1 MVVARLVHFL
11 LPPADQKVC
20 GLSPRWLAKVFV
32 AADAVA
38 FVVQAAG
45 GGMLAGEGAGET
57 ADMGRKVY
65 MAGIGIQLGFVIAFV
80 GVAAVLYLRLERLI
94 RVGLW
99 EAKCDVVLMRRLVWA
114 ILTVVVLI
122 VVSHPLYLC
131 RREAHQA
138 WQIRIVFRFI
148 EFSGGANASNPVLA
162 NEAYQLGLDGLPMLL
177 ALILL
182 NLVHPTKVLKGPE
195 SSFPRIWTRRWKRK
209 GKSGSGAEFQGL
221 DESNLELTGRN
232 ETRERSESA

>member
-1 MVVARLVHFL
+1 MVVARMVHFL
-11 LPPADQKVC
+11 LPPAEQKVC

-45 GGMLAGEGAGET
+45 GGMLAGEGGGET

-65 MAGIGIQLGFVIAFV
+65 MAGIGIQLGFVVMFV

-94 RVGLW
+94 RAGLW
-99 EAKCDVVLMRRLVWA
+99 EAKCEVVLVRRLVWA
-114 ILTVVVLI
+114 ILVVVVLI
-122 VVSHPLYLC
+122 VVSIPSEWASESRLTKATQL
-131 RREAHQA
+131 
-138 WQIRIVFRFI
+138 RIVFRFI

-182 NLVHPTKVLKGPE
+182 NVVHPTKVLKGSE
-195 SSFPRIWTRRWKRK
+195 SKFPRPWTRRWKRK
-209 GKSGSGAEFQGL
+209 DKSGSDFQGL
-221 DESNLELTGRN
+221 DESNVELNGRN
-232 ETRERSESA
+232 QTEERSESA